1 MRPLLVTGPTSWS
14 GAARISSFLQ
24 TLGSRWTG
32 IVDGPTFE
40 RFANAWQLLDGTDGR
55 APAGFYVFV
64 GLNWE
69 SDGESPIVCVTL
81 KVFGL
86 ESAAAEV
93 GRPSAGT

>member
-1 MRPLLVTGPTSWS
+1 MDRDRL
-14 GAARISSFLQ
+14 I
-24 TLGSRWTG
+24 
-32 IVDGPTFE
+32 GPTFE

-55 APAGFYVFV
+55 APAGFYVFD

-69 SDGESPIVCVTL
+69 SDGESSIVCVTL